1 MTKVAAMAKAAR
13 AVSELRRVLLV
24 MANILLIPLQSQLS
38 GASNGH
44 LYGGVL
50 NQY

>member
-1 MTKVAAMAKAAR
+1 MNCP
-13 AVSELRRVLLV
+13 RVLLV

-44 LYGGVL
+44 LMEAC
-50 NQY
+50 